1 MCEAVAA
8 VPRVA
13 SPLRRVEV
21 ADASRMLEGGWA
33 DLFGL
38 RFEARTSS
46 RAAAPVAMFVV
57 DAERQRLVLVRV
69 VTANASNTEAEVHD
83 LYSEGSES

>member
-1 MCEAVAA
+1 VLRHRFAA
-8 VPRVA
+8 SK
-13 SPLRRVEV
+13 SPMPVECWKEDGLTYLVFDLRREHP
-21 ADASRMLEGGWA
+21 
-33 DLFGL
+33 
-38 RFEARTSS
+38 
-46 RAAAPVAMFVV
+46 AALLPPVAMFVV

>member
-1 MCEAVAA
+1 MPAESWKQDGLTYFVFD
-8 VPRVA
+8 
-13 SPLRRVEV
+13 LRREYP
-21 ADASRMLEGGWA
+21 DAL
-33 DLFGL
+33 L
-38 RFEARTSS
+38 
-46 RAAAPVAMFVV
+46 PPIAMFVV